1 VIFLAI
7 ALPLYSL
14 ALRSAYSFWTCRN
27 SSSTGVDR
35 PKIVTMTF
43 SVERSRLMSSTT
55 PVKFVK
61 GPSVI
66 RTCSPF

>member
-1 VIFLAI
+1 VIFFAI
-7 ALPLYSL
+7 SL
-14 ALRSAYSFWTCRN
+14 LDLLDLQELELH
-27 SSSTGVDR
+27 GVER

-61 GPSVI
+61 G
-66 RTCSPF
+66 RR

>member
-1 VIFLAI
+1 M
-7 ALPLYSL
+7 
-14 ALRSAYSFWTCRN
+14 
-27 SSSTGVDR
+27 
-35 PKIVTMTF
+35 VTMTF

-66 RTCSPF
+66 RTCSPFSNVCFGFGFSLVELTRWRICSTSSDVSGVGS

>member
-1 VIFLAI
+1 
-7 ALPLYSL
+7 
-14 ALRSAYSFWTCRN
+14 
-27 SSSTGVDR
+27 
-35 PKIVTMTF
+35 MTF

-66 RTCSPF
+66 RTCSPFSNVCLGLGFSFV